1 MFILLEQKS
10 ILPNVVD
17 DEALGSLALLV
28 DSFVHHLG
36 FEEFHFLAVWIRGIM
51 AEVGIA
57 PLPR

>member
-36 FEEFHFLAVWIRGIM
+36 FEEFHFLAVWI
-51 AEVGIA
+51 
-57 PLPR
+57 